1 MFIAQVSLGQAEST
15 PRAIAGFGFQAD
27 ISRVCVPHSRI
38 CIPELCV
45 FIASGG
51 RLVYEGKIENRL
63 SGAELLKSSQ
73 KKMFKMAACL
83 QNAVRVLAVLSLPLL
98 P

>member
-1 MFIAQVSLGQAEST
+1 MHPGQL
-15 PRAIAGFGFQAD
+15 QALD
-27 ISRVCVPHSRI
+27 RRQTSATCACLVADSAPQSCVR
-38 CIPELCV
+38 V

-51 RLVYEGKIENRL
+51 HLVYEGEIENRL

-83 QNAVRVLAVLSLPLL
+83 QNAARVWAVLSLPLF